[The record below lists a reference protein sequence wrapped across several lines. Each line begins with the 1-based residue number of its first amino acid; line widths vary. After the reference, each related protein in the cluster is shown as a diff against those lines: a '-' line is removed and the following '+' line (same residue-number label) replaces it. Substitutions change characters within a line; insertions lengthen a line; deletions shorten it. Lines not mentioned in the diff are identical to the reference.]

1 MGLALD
7 CTTLRFNQYVHR
19 GRCGASNTGAIFL
32 SLGLFVLVISTAVFM
47 LTAKWTDR
55 LDVDKFWSAIS
66 GLIIFSVS
74 TTFINP
80 IYKFPR

>member
-1 MGLALD
+1 M
-7 CTTLRFNQYVHR
+7 YR
-19 GRCGASNTGAIFL
+19 GSGGDSISGAIFL

-74 TTFINP
+74 TTFINR
-80 IYKFPR
+80 IYKFLR

>member
-1 MGLALD
+1 M
-7 CTTLRFNQYVHR
+7 YR
-19 GRCGASNTGAIFL
+19 GSGEASITGAIFL
-32 SLGLFVLVISTAVFM
+32 SLGLFVLVINTAMFM

-66 GLIIFSVS
+66 GLIIFSIS
-74 TTFINP
+74 TTLINL

>member
-1 MGLALD
+1 M
-7 CTTLRFNQYVHR
+7 YR
-19 GRCGASNTGAIFL
+19 GSGGDSISGAIFL
-32 SLGLFVLVISTAVFM
+32 SLGLFVLGISTAMFM

-74 TTFINP
+74 TTFINH
-80 IYKFPR
+80 IYKFPG